1 MNIEDLFDS
10 FFRQFMNQ
18 DNKRIEIFKESNFIK
33 FCYDKIKNKLK
44 DISFE
49 IDEKKKIVMI
59 KSLVKT

>member
-10 FFRQFMNQ
+10 FFRKFMNQ
-18 DNKRIEIFKESNFIK
+18 DNKRIEIFQESNFIK